1 MNPKNN
7 LIFGIII
14 AVVVAASFNVGADP
28 VDFVNILEKDRVV
41 NVCNGNE
48 IPQVLFALVVL
59 F

>member
-28 VDFVNILEKDRVV
+28 VDFV
-41 NVCNGNE
+41 
-48 IPQVLFALVVL
+48 
-59 F
+59 